1 LTRAQRKEQRLTVDT
16 TKKSIV
22 IVEDDKLYGRVLDY
36 QLNSLGYRCTLI
48 NSGNRLMELLP
59 TLELPDLF
67 IFDYFL
73 GFDEPTGLALCRH
86 VQSFCDVPIIVLTGN
101 NKLETLVSCLKA
113 GADQYIVKPCDI
125 RELDAR
131 LTASLRKSLNQ
142 DSGRTRELKLQLDEH
157 IALHWTDQ
165 MLRHSNGGSIKLTD
179 KEISLLELFF
189 SNKDW
194 YIDRTDAFQVLYGYE
209 MEPSN
214 RSVDVLA
221 SRLRKKLATL
231 DPSYIVRTLRGR
243 GYALLQVSD

>member
-1 LTRAQRKEQRLTVDT
+1 MDT

-36 QLNSLGYRCTLI
+36 QLNSLGYRCSLI
-48 NSGNRLMELLP
+48 NSGRRLMELLP

-73 GFDEPTGLALCRH
+73 GIDEPTGLALCRH

-131 LTASLRKSLNQ
+131 IIASLRKLPAEDN
-142 DSGRTRELKLQLDEH
+142 GKTRELKLQLDEH
-157 IALHWTDQ
+157 VALNWTDQ
-165 MLRHSNGGSIKLTD
+165 MLRHSNGSSIKLTD
-179 KEISLLELFF
+179 KEIGLLELFV
-189 SNKDW
+189 SSKDR
-194 YIDRTDAFQVLYGYE
+194 YIDRADAFQVLYGYE
-209 MEPSN
+209 MQPSN
-214 RSVDVLA
+214 RSIDVLA
-221 SRLRKKLATL
+221 SKLRKKLVTL

-243 GYALLQVSD
+243 GYALVQVSQ

>member
-1 LTRAQRKEQRLTVDT
+1 MDT

-36 QLNSLGYRCTLI
+36 QLNSLGYRCSLI
-48 NSGNRLMELLP
+48 NSGRRLMELLP

-73 GFDEPTGLALCRH
+73 GIDEPTGLALCRH

-131 LTASLRKSLNQ
+131 IIASLRKLPAEDN
-142 DSGRTRELKLQLDEH
+142 GKTRELKLQLDEH
-157 IALHWTDQ
+157 VALNWTDQ

-179 KEISLLELFF
+179 KEIGLLELFV
-189 SNKDW
+189 SSKDR
-194 YIDRTDAFQVLYGYE
+194 YIDRADAFQVLYGYE
-209 MEPSN
+209 MQPSN
-214 RSVDVLA
+214 RSIDVLA
-221 SRLRKKLATL
+221 SKLRKKLVTL

-243 GYALLQVSD
+243 GYALVQVSQ

>member
-1 LTRAQRKEQRLTVDT
+1 MDT
-16 TKKSIV
+16 SKKSIV

-48 NSGNRLMELLP
+48 NSGHRLLEALP

-73 GFDEPTGLALCRH
+73 GIDEPTGLALCRH

-131 LTASLRKSLNQ
+131 IIASLRKTPAQ
-142 DSGRTRELKLQLDEH
+142 DNGRTRELKLQLDND
-157 IALHWTDQ
+157 IALHWSDQ
-165 MLRHSNGGSIKLTD
+165 MLRHTNGNSVKLTD
-179 KEISLLELFF
+179 KEIGLLELFI
-189 SNKDW
+189 SSAER
-194 YIDRTDAFQVLYGYE
+194 YIDRGDAFQVLYGYE
-209 MEPSN
+209 MQPSN
-214 RSVDVLA
+214 RSIDVLA
-221 SRLRKKLATL
+221 SKLRKKLATL
-231 DPSYIVRTLRGR
+231 DPAYIVKTLRGR
-243 GYALLQVSD
+243 GYALVQINGS

>member
-1 LTRAQRKEQRLTVDT
+1 VDT

-36 QLNSLGYRCTLI
+36 QLNSLGYRCSLI
-48 NSGNRLMELLP
+48 NSGRRLMELLP

-73 GFDEPTGLALCRH
+73 GIDEPTGLALCRH
-86 VQSFCDVPIIVLTGN
+86 VQSFCDVPIVVLTGN

-131 LTASLRKSLNQ
+131 IIASLRKLPGEDN
-142 DSGRTRELKLQLDEH
+142 GKTRELKLQLDER
-157 IALHWTDQ
+157 IALNWTDQ
-165 MLRHSNGGSIKLTD
+165 MLRHSNGSSIKLTD
-179 KEISLLELFF
+179 KEIGLLELFV
-189 SNKDW
+189 SSKDR
-194 YIDRTDAFQVLYGYE
+194 YIDRADAFQVLYGYE
-209 MEPSN
+209 MQPSN
-214 RSVDVLA
+214 RSIDVLA
-221 SRLRKKLATL
+221 SKLRKKLVTL

-243 GYALLQVSD
+243 GYALVQVSQ

>member
-1 LTRAQRKEQRLTVDT
+1 VDT

-22 IVEDDKLYGRVLDY
+22 IVEDDKLYGRVLEY

-48 NSGNRLMELLP
+48 NSGHRLMELLP

-73 GFDEPTGLALCRH
+73 GIDEPTGLALCRH

-125 RELDAR
+125 RELD
-131 LTASLRKSLNQ
+131 
-142 DSGRTRELKLQLDEH
+142 EH
-157 IALHWTDQ
+157 IALQWTDQ
-165 MLRHSNGGSIKLTD
+165 MLRHSNGSSIKLTD
-179 KEISLLELFF
+179 KEIGLLELFF
-189 SNKDW
+189 SNAER
-194 YIDRTDAFQVLYGYE
+194 YIDRADAFQVLYGYE
-209 MEPSN
+209 MQPSN
-214 RSVDVLA
+214 RSIDVLA
-221 SRLRKKLATL
+221 SKLRKKLATL

-243 GYALLQVSD
+243 GYALLQVSE

>member
-1 LTRAQRKEQRLTVDT
+1 VDT

-36 QLNSLGYRCTLI
+36 QLNSLGYRCSLI
-48 NSGNRLMELLP
+48 NSGRRLMELLP

-73 GFDEPTGLALCRH
+73 GIDEPTGLALCRH
-86 VQSFCDVPIIVLTGN
+86 VQSFCDVPIVVLTGN

-131 LTASLRKSLNQ
+131 IIASLRKLPGEDN
-142 DSGRTRELKLQLDEH
+142 GKTRELKLQLDER
-157 IALHWTDQ
+157 IALNWTDQ
-165 MLRHSNGGSIKLTD
+165 MLRHSNGSSIKLTD
-179 KEISLLELFF
+179 MEIGLLELFV
-189 SNKDW
+189 SSKDR
-194 YIDRTDAFQVLYGYE
+194 YIDRADAFQVLYGYE
-209 MEPSN
+209 MQPSN
-214 RSVDVLA
+214 RSIDVLA
-221 SRLRKKLATL
+221 SKLRKKLVTL

-243 GYALLQVSD
+243 GYALVQVSQ

>member
-1 LTRAQRKEQRLTVDT
+1 MDT

-36 QLNSLGYRCTLI
+36 QLNSLGYRCSLI
-48 NSGNRLMELLP
+48 NSGRRLMELLP

-73 GFDEPTGLALCRH
+73 GIDEPTGLALCRH

-131 LTASLRKSLNQ
+131 IIASLRKLPAEDN
-142 DSGRTRELKLQLDEH
+142 GKTRELKLQLDEH
-157 IALHWTDQ
+157 IALNWTDQ
-165 MLRHSNGGSIKLTD
+165 MLRHSNGSSIKLTD
-179 KEISLLELFF
+179 KEIGLLELFV
-189 SNKDW
+189 SSKDR
-194 YIDRTDAFQVLYGYE
+194 YIDRADAFQVLYGYE
-209 MEPSN
+209 MQPSN
-214 RSVDVLA
+214 RSIDVLA
-221 SRLRKKLATL
+221 SKLRKKLVTL

-243 GYALLQVSD
+243 GYALVQVSQ